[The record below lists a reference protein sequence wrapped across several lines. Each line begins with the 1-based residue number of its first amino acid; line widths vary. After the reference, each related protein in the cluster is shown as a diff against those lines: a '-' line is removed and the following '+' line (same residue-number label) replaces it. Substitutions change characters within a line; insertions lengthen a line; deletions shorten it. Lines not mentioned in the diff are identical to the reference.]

1 MGIGTESLV
10 IYLHTNN
17 LDSQKMIYR
26 DPYLKKWESVQKKW
40 ESVQK
45 KWESVQKKWESV
57 QKRPLNSLILIG
69 VFLSII

>member
-26 DPYLKKWESVQKKW
+26 DPYLKKWESVQN
-40 ESVQK
+40 
-45 KWESVQKKWESV
+45 KWESV

>member
-1 MGIGTESLV
+1 MGLGTESLV

-26 DPYLKKWESVQKKW
+26 DPYLKKWESVQN
-40 ESVQK
+40 
-45 KWESVQKKWESV
+45 KWESV